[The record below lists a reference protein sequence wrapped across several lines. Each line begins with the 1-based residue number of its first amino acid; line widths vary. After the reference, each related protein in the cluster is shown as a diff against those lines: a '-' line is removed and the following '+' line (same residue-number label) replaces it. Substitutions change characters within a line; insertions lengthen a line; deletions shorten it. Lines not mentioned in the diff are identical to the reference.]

1 MFVRNNVEL
10 EILGEDGCKVIRH
23 NTDPL
28 FVLQW
33 FLCIEI
39 GIQLW
44 MSCEKKTKNTLY
56 GKTNNGLADPL
67 KPHFV

>member
-33 FLCIEI
+33 FLGIEI
-39 GIQLW
+39 GIQL
-44 MSCEKKTKNTLY
+44 
-56 GKTNNGLADPL
+56 
-67 KPHFV
+67 